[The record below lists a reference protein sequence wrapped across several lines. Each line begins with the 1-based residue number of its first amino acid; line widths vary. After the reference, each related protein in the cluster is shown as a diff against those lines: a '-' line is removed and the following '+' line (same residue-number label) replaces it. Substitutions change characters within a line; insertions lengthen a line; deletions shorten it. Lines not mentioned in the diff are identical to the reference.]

1 MKLIDRYVRE
11 IGRKLPQKSRSDI
24 EKEIRS
30 ALEDMLEDRSKK
42 ESRAVDEEMTVQV
55 LKEYGKPEKVA
66 ASYLPE
72 RYLIGP
78 QLFPTFWMVAQIVF
92 VVLTALALVG
102 LGFNLVR
109 GEATPLVIG
118 KTIAEFVRA
127 VLLRDDGRHR

>member
-11 IGRKLPQKSRSDI
+11 IGRRLPQKSSADI

-42 ESRAVDEEMTVQV
+42 ESRVVDEEMTIQV
-55 LKEYGKPEKVA
+55 VKEYGKPEKVA

-78 QLFPTFWMVAQIVF
+78 QLFSIFWMILQIVF
-92 VVLTALALVG
+92 AVLTVVAIVG
-102 LGFNLVR
+102 LGINLVHA
-109 GEATPLVIG
+109 E
-118 KTIAEFVRA
+118 AEFHRA
-127 VLLRDDGRHR
+127 ANRAQIDGSLE